1 VDEIPGYAG
10 ERGGTMTENQ
20 ELVGELLDQYGTWF
34 QDEEAPCAG
43 LITSGLVP
51 VSFKLEDSERT
62 LYLMGKR
69 SS

>member
-1 VDEIPGYAG
+1 
-10 ERGGTMTENQ
+10 MTENQ